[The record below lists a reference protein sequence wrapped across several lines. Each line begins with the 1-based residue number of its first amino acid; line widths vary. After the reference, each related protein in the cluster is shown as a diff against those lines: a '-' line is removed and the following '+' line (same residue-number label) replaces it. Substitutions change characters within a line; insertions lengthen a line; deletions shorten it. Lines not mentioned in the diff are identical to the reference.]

1 MTKRLMDLERVTPG
15 AWAVLAVLIASC
27 AAIVIWAPPHFWD
40 SLARADWRHV
50 AGVITLVGGSFV
62 ALLVQWKRETAEGP
76 GLSTAR
82 PRWERPGYDDEDP
95 TGPQSP
101 RALDRRDRPPGDS
114 ARPRALTMEL
124 EPGVKSAPTSDV
136 RLPRPRRDG
145 YASPDLLGVVL
156 ATACGGL
163 VLLTAIAIA
172 GALLSGCDGPP
183 GPARR
188 AVEVATVV
196 LLDADR
202 DAAVRYTAAA
212 EVALERST
220 TLAEYRAAMA
230 PHDALEQALRVTQS
244 AILAA
249 DAALDAWRE
258 GGAERWPSLA
268 ACVVMALADLRNA
281 LAAAGVHAPPELDAV
296 ITTARSFALSA
307 CPGGA

>member
-1 MTKRLMDLERVTPG
+1 MEKLSKFVTWP
-15 AWAVLAVLIASC
+15 L
-27 AAIVIWAPPHFWD
+27 
-40 SLARADWRHV
+40 
-50 AGVITLVGGSFV
+50 V
-62 ALLVQWKRETAEGP
+62 ALLLGGAAAFVAIVVLAPPETQVLLFGANGLVMSIVAYVMRSPRDRRALDP
-76 GLSTAR
+76 GLLPGAR
-82 PRWERPGYDDEDP
+82 PRPWEVEGYDDEDP
-95 TGPQSP
+95 TSPQGP
-101 RALDRRDRPPGDS
+101 RALERRDRPPGDS
-114 ARPRALTMEL
+114 ARPR
-124 EPGVKSAPTSDV
+124 S
-136 RLPRPRRDG
+136 RRDG
-145 YASPDLLGVVL
+145 YASPDLLVAVL
-156 ATACGGL
+156 TAACGGL
-163 VLLTAIAIA
+163 ALLTGIAIA

-230 PHDALEQALRVTQS
+230 PHDALEQALRVSQS

-249 DAALDAWRE
+249 DASLDAWRE